1 MEEHSTGN
9 HLRAIVVGSLENS
22 FVRYLMDLLGSY
34 EVDFV
39 LCSDVYWAVA
49 ELAKNRRK
57 NVLIIGRYKQ
67 LNRQSG
73 RFFEMAPEYQSVCCC
88 FAELPLAN
96 EQMSVLAS
104 TGAVVVNE
112 TDGIEKVVSKLLA
125 EDKGQ
130 FDTKKK
136 NGSSFNKNEFLT
148 TQAERDA
155 LLGEQ

>member
-1 MEEHSTGN
+1 MN
-9 HLRAIVVGSLENS
+9 RMIKQIVVGSLENS
-22 FVRYLMDLLGSY
+22 FVRYSMDLLGSY

-57 NVLIIGRYKQ
+57 NVLVIGRYEQ

-73 RFFEMAPEYQSVCCC
+73 RFFEIVPKYQSGCCC
-88 FAELPLAN
+88 FAELPLAS

-104 TGAVVVNE
+104 TGAVVVND
-112 TDGIEKVVSKLLA
+112 TDDIEKVVSKLLA
-125 EDKGQ
+125 EDKEQ
-130 FDTKKK
+130 LDTKKK
-136 NGSSFNKNEFLT
+136 NGSSFDKNKFRT